1 MLVRIFDIETV
12 GLVPPAPGLGVVELA
27 WSDLTL
33 VGGSWH
39 IGEPVST
46 LIDPGCPVPAEAS
59 AVHGLTD
66 ADVAGARSLEEVLPE
81 LWRGNPTALA
91 GHNVMKFERQ
101 WLPQQRIDDTDL
113 IDSFACAVR
122 LAPDCKQHGLQYL
135 RYFLKLDVDERLAE
149 PRHRAG
155 PDTHVNAAL
164 LVRMLAKY
172 PVEKLI
178 EISREPLLLPR
189 VPIGKH
195 RGMKFSEVPL
205 DWLQWCAHR
214 AEAMDGD
221 VKFAAA
227 AELRRR
233 SANGRGEEVAA
244 GL

>member
-12 GLVPPAPGLGVVELA
+12 GLVPPAPGLGVCELA
-27 WSDLTL
+27 WSDVTL

-39 IGEPVST
+39 IAAPIGT
-46 LIDPGCPVPAEAS
+46 LINPGCPIPPEAS

-66 ADVAGARSLEEVLPE
+66 TDVAGAPPFEAVLPR
-81 LWRGNPTALA
+81 LWDGNPTALA
-91 GHNVMKFERQ
+91 GHNVTRFEKL
-101 WLPQQRIDDTDL
+101 WLPPQRFDDTDWV
-113 IDSFACAVR
+113 DSYLCAVR
-122 LAPDCKQHGLQYL
+122 LGPDCKQHGLQYL

-189 VPIGKH
+189 VPLGKH
-195 RGMKFSEVPL
+195 RGMKFSEVPA

-227 AELRRR
+227 TELRRR
-233 SANGRGEEVAA
+233 SANGQGEKVEAA
-244 GL
+244 L